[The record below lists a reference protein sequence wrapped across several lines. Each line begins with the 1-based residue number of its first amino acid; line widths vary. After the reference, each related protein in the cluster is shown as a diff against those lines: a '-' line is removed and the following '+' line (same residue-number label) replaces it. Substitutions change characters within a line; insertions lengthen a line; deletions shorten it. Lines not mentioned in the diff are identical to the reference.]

1 MNERISTK
9 KIKGKVY
16 YYLQKSWREKID
28 TGDSGKTKGTGKS
41 RTRTESKYLG
51 TEETIVEIIKQS
63 HKLLKPAEIRHLDFG
78 FVAAVYQTATEI
90 GLVDLLKEHITGSRY
105 GVARWLYF
113 LLPII
118 NRLQHATS
126 KEQMGDWAA
135 KTILPD
141 LLNFDANSLSSNSF
155 WYATEDLISEKE
167 LQKRRAE
174 KPALKDELFAGI
186 DDKIFSAIEE
196 KLFLNIKESCGLSSD
211 ALIYDTTNFF
221 TYIEEPTRS
230 HLARNGHNKA
240 LQHHLKQVGL
250 AVCVDKEWGI
260 PLFHRLYR
268 GNSQDVKTF
277 SGVVTEL
284 LDQMKRG
291 FSQIENMV
299 LILDKGNNSEENF
312 QQLQGKV
319 KWVGSLVLSNYADL
333 AEFPLESYKGE
344 WADYRYHCLTREVM
358 GVNCALVLTYSPG
371 LARKQEHSLRQG
383 ITRLKEQIQQKWD
396 AYKRRPKEIPSGIR
410 RLVEQS
416 HYGKY
421 ILPIYKDGN
430 LIFEETEA
438 IIEKRKR
445 LGKNLLFSNDKD
457 ASADWVITQY
467 HAKNK
472 VEDGF
477 KLLKDPE
484 LIRWQPTRH
493 WTDSKIRAFG
503 FCAIMSLVLIR
514 IMELKTA
521 QAGLRMSPAVLK
533 QELADI
539 REVILIYEQNR
550 VLRQVS
556 SRSTVQQQLFDL
568 FGLGKMEKTLG
579 IG

>member
-1 MNERISTK
+1 MNERLSIK

-16 YYLQKSWREKID
+16 YYLQKSWREKIEA
-28 TGDSGKTKGTGKS
+28 GGGGKTKGTGKS
-41 RTRTESKYLG
+41 RTRTESIYLG
-51 TEETIVEIIKQS
+51 TEEIIVELIKQS
-63 HKLLKPAEIRHLDFG
+63 LKSRKPAEIRHREFG
-78 FVAAVYQTATEI
+78 FVAAVYQTAIEI
-90 GLVDLLKEHITGSRY
+90 GLVDLLKEYITGSRY
-105 GVARWLYF
+105 GVERWLYF

-126 KEQMGDWAA
+126 KEQMGEWVA

-141 LLNFDANSLSSNSF
+141 LLGFDARRLSSNSF

-167 LQKRRAE
+167 LRKRRAE
-174 KPALKDELFAGI
+174 KAELKDDLFAGI
-186 DDKIFSAIEE
+186 DNKVFSAIEE
-196 KLFLNIKESCGLSSD
+196 RLFLNIKEQFGLSSD

-221 TYIEEPTRS
+221 TYIEEPVRS
-230 HLARNGHNKA
+230 QLARNGDNKA

-277 SGVVTEL
+277 SGVVSEL

-291 FSQIENMV
+291 FNEIENLV

-312 QQLQGKV
+312 QKLQGKV
-319 KWVGSLVLSNYADL
+319 KWVGSLVLSNFADL
-333 AEFPLESYKGE
+333 AGLSLESYTGK
-344 WADYRYHCLTREVM
+344 WKDSNYHCLTREVM
-358 GVNCALVLTYSPG
+358 GVNCALVLTYNAC
-371 LARKQEHSLRQG
+371 LARKQEHTLQQG
-383 ITRLKEQIQQKWD
+383 IARLKEQIQQKLD
-396 AYKRRPKEIPSGIR
+396 QYKRRPKEITEGITT
-410 RLVEQS
+410 LLDQS

-421 ILPIYKDGN
+421 IRPIYQDGN
-430 LIFEETEA
+430 LIFEETKA
-438 IIEKRKR
+438 IVEKRKR
-445 LGKNLLFSNDKD
+445 FGKNLLFTNELA

-477 KLLKDPE
+477 KLLKNLE
-484 LIRWQPTRH
+484 LICWQPARH

-514 IMELKTA
+514 VMELKA
-521 QAGLRMSPAVLK
+521 VQAELRMSPALLK
-533 QELADI
+533 QELSDI
-539 REVILIYEQNR
+539 RELILIYEQHG
-550 VLRQVS
+550 VSRQIS
-556 SRSTVQQQLFDL
+556 SRSSVQQQLFNL
-568 FGLGKMEKTLG
+568 FDLGKVAEALA